1 MTKLLK
7 YFNLDYGNIILSVEK
22 ENPNRCNGNG
32 CNGNTHFVW
41 IFFLRRYFACGMRGC
56 VEVFNL
62 QFVFFFFLHVVKS
75 VITCH
80 SLCVPECSFLSL
92 HIVVF
97 TICKMHCTYSQLIS
111 RWSQV
116 TSGYFQLSSV
126 YAYTFQWK
134 YKEISCDENQRLME
148 NSCLSLIFLINTHAY
163 ELNKYRFCLFL
174 VRLHCP

>member
-1 MTKLLK
+1 MQSS
-7 YFNLDYGNIILSVEK
+7 ILSVEK

-41 IFFLRRYFACGMRGC
+41 FFFFWGDTLHLECEGVWRCSIYS
-56 VEVFNL
+56 L
-62 QFVFFFFLHVVKS
+62 YFFFLHVVKS

-116 TSGYFQLSSV
+116 TSGYFQLSSL

-134 YKEISCDENQRLME
+134 YKEISYNENQRLME
-148 NSCLSLIFLINTHAY
+148 NSCLSLIFLIDTHAY
-163 ELNKYRFCLFL
+163 ELNKYRFSLFL